1 MIVERTAITLAQTVL
16 CLSHNIAQT
25 SAAFRLS
32 DNTEHFKVFSQKISI
47 ERGVMDT
54 HPFGSAE
61 PSRGGGRRVAAQG
74 LATTGLGPGV
84 QNIERCMSKI

>member
-1 MIVERTAITLAQTVL
+1 MCIQREPIKTAPLLCFAYNAEIQIPIV
-16 CLSHNIAQT
+16 
-25 SAAFRLS
+25 
-32 DNTEHFKVFSQKISI
+32 QKQRIYLETNLTDDI
-47 ERGVMDT
+47 PVHVMDT

-61 PSRGGGRRVAAQG
+61 PSRGGDRRVAAQG

>member
-1 MIVERTAITLAQTVL
+1 MTLQSLQFLTPTV
-16 CLSHNIAQT
+16 IGGDVP
-25 SAAFRLS
+25 F
-32 DNTEHFKVFSQKISI
+32 
-47 ERGVMDT
+47 VMDT

-61 PSRGGGRRVAAQG
+61 PSRGGDRRVAAQG

>member
-1 MIVERTAITLAQTVL
+1 MYDSFCVTVKY
-16 CLSHNIAQT
+16 
-25 SAAFRLS
+25 
-32 DNTEHFKVFSQKISI
+32 TELT
-47 ERGVMDT
+47 VMDT

-61 PSRGGGRRVAAQG
+61 PSRGGDRRVAAQG

>member
-1 MIVERTAITLAQTVL
+1 MLANYKTSEISSYIVT
-16 CLSHNIAQT
+16 
-25 SAAFRLS
+25 
-32 DNTEHFKVFSQKISI
+32 
-47 ERGVMDT
+47 GVMDT

-61 PSRGGGRRVAAQG
+61 PRRGGDQRVAAQG